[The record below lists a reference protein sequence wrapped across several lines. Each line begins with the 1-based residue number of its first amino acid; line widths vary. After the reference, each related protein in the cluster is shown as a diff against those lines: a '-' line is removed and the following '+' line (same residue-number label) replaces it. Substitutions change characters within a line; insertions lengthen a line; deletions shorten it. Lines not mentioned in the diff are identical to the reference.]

1 MSAPQ
6 ILRVGTRERVFV
18 QVQDYRGQ
26 NPLPVQ
32 ITVTN
37 FPNRQKDL
45 FKDKVTLNSANKFQ
59 SLVDIEI
66 PYEEANFNSDSAE
79 KQFVYLKATFPERG
93 TLCNAVSLTNLFFVN
108 YQVKYR
114 IFALN
119 AEVMPVKQ
127 PVQVEIVTPD
137 GFIISRK
144 QYHPGTKV
152 EEHKLGNPSRFG
164 IWKIAASFKNNPRK
178 NFTAEFEVKEYVLP
192 SFEVQLTPDDSSFF
206 YIDDDEFSV
215 RINAKYLFGKD
226 VEGSAFVVFG
236 IFSEGKKINIQSSL
250 TRVNIHNGQ
259 GTAKVTQGQI
269 LETFP
274 NIRGLIGK
282 TLYISVSVLTDTGS
296 EMVEAERRGIHIVES
311 PYIIHFTRTPKF
323 FKPGLPFHLMVYVTN
338 PDETPA
344 QGVDMSIT
352 PSNMKAKTG
361 QNGMTQFIINTE
373 KGSRSLDITVQ
384 TEADRLTKERQAVKK
399 MTAQAYTSTSTNYLH
414 IDIPN
419 GELKVGDV
427 FTMKLH
433 FGTSSSINQIITCLI
448 LSKGQIVRALS
459 EERKGNVVL
468 AVPIDITKD
477 MVPSFRVV
485 AYYHVGSS
493 DVVSDSVWVDV
504 KDTCMGTL
512 KVEKEGTDA
521 YEPNYEMRLKI
532 TGNSGANVSLVAV
545 DKGIYVLNNKNRL
558 TQAKIW
564 DVIEKHDIGCTAGSG
579 KDSMGVFYDA
589 GLLFT
594 SGTAGSTNDRTDFS
608 CPSELTRRRRDVTV
622 TQLRR
627 TLVHSYNETLKQCCM
642 DGMVE
647 NLLGYT
653 CEQRAEYVE
662 DGVEC
667 RAAFLHCCQNLAKL
681 KAEVVQEELH
691 LARSEEFDLDPDEYE
706 HESSRSF
713 FPESWMLDVVQIP
726 ICRNN
731 QKCVTSEI
739 ISRHVPES
747 ITTWVIT
754 SISMSDDYGICV
766 ADPYEISVTKKFFID
781 LKLPYSAVVNE
792 QIEIKAVL
800 HNLSE
805 NQLKKVYVELKETAT
820 ICSMAS
826 HKQKYREI
834 VKMDRKSSRAV
845 SFVII
850 PLVVGEFDIEVKALT
865 STGLSDGI
873 LKKLKVVTQGVLTF
887 TGEISVILHPAKYGG
902 VQRSEIK
909 RPLLKNR
916 MPGTDAHT
924 YIAVTGKPLAKLIN
938 DAISGAGLDKLIT
951 EPKGCGEQNLM
962 AMVLPLIATHYLDKT
977 KKWNE
982 VGGHVGDLR
991 PKALGYIYTG
1001 YNNELIYRK
1010 PDSSFAIFS
1019 NRPGST
1025 WLTAYVVRMFSMASE
1040 LVRIEKNIICDAIKW
1055 LILKTQMP
1063 NGVFKEVESVSSS
1076 AMGGKATQLTM
1087 TAFVL
1092 IAIQEGNIICSQSV
1106 TSLHSSIGKAVK
1118 YIEDNIGSTSDPY
1131 AAAIASYA
1139 LANAGKLKY
1148 DVLFKFASQVRL
1160 EQDGSHWPVSE
1171 SHLFTLEAT
1180 GYALMSLVKVSEF
1193 TKASRIVNWLK
1204 VNQRF
1209 QGGYQSTQATA
1220 VVFEALAKYITEK
1233 PPVYEGDMNVIV
1245 KSTARST
1252 IFKGLF
1258 SKTTGGLQ
1266 RTDKFLAGGD
1276 LTVTASGHGEG
1287 SIRVI
1292 TVYYTRP
1299 EKNATQCN
1307 NFELDVKIT
1316 RDAAT
1321 SYDQALKSYTLTI
1334 KTNFLMRRHN
1344 AKFLNKGRNA
1354 AMTILDVGMLT
1365 GFVPDTSDLKKL
1377 MGKDKYIEGFDLDKQ
1392 LSERGSL
1399 IIYLKKVSNT
1409 FKETIAFK
1417 VHQMLNTDLPQPV
1430 GITIYEYYATENRCV
1445 KFYDTSTERTSGL
1458 LYTLC
1463 PTEVCT
1469 CAEENCPRLKAPDV
1483 PDEDI
1488 RSKEAC
1494 SNKDYVY
1501 KATLKKIKKPG
1512 NMDIYTFT
1520 IVKVLKEGTDRN
1532 VLDQMRDFSVHYR
1545 CSKELGLVEGKS
1557 YLIMGPEPERAESSY
1572 RYMFSAR
1579 TWIEY
1584 WPTSSESQ
1592 EKKDNNHVRYSG
1604 LAQLDHI
1611 FQEEGCM
1618 T

>member
-1 MSAPQ
+1 MHVDLLWLTATLLSFPLLTLCDPLYIMSAPQ

-79 KQFVYLKATFPERG
+79 KQFVYLKATFPERSVEKMIMVSFQSG
-93 TLCNAVSLTNLFFVN
+93 YIFLQTDKTIYTLDST
-108 YQVKYR
+108 VKYR

-127 PVQVEIVTPD
+127 PVQVEIVVSVETD
-137 GFIISRK
+137 SYEYTTYFI
-144 QYHPGTKV
+144 Q
-152 EEHKLGNPSRFG
+152 FG

-192 SFEVQLTPDDSSFF
+192 SFEVQLTPEDSSFF

-433 FGTSSSINQIITCLI
+433 FGTSSSVNQIITCLI

-545 DKGIYVLNNKNRL
+545 DKGIYLLNNKNRL

-667 RAAFLHCCQNLAKL
+667 HAAFLHCCQNLAKL

-731 QKCVTSEI
+731 QKWSEMKMWKFWI
-739 ISRHVPES
+739 FTKVVFCISL
-747 ITTWVIT
+747 
-754 SISMSDDYGICV
+754 GICV

-826 HKQKYREI
+826 HKQKYRES

-873 LKKLKVVTQGVLTF
+873 LKKLKVVVRYLITFLLIFRNQHVLF
-887 TGEISVILHPAKYGG
+887 SNVSLSGG

-982 VGGHVGDLR
+982 VGDLR

-1040 LVRIEKNIICDAIKW
+1040 LVHIEKNFICDAIKW

-1076 AMGGKATQLTM
+1076 AMGVSNYSTLRCFQG
-1087 TAFVL
+1087 F
-1092 IAIQEGNIICSQSV
+1092 
-1106 TSLHSSIGKAVK
+1106 SLHSSIGKAVK

-1148 DVLFKFASQVRL
+1148 DVLFKFAS
-1160 EQDGSHWPVSE
+1160 QDGSHWPVSE

-1287 SIRVI
+1287 SIKVI
-1292 TVYYTRP
+1292 TIYYTRP

-1316 RDAAT
+1316 RDAA
-1321 SYDQALKSYTLTI
+1321 SMYKYTKAFGLV
-1334 KTNFLMRRHN
+1334 
-1344 AKFLNKGRNA
+1344 FLNKGRNA

-1430 GITIYEYYATENRCV
+1430 GITIYEYYATGEKQNNH
-1445 KFYDTSTERTSGL
+1445 K
-1458 LYTLC
+1458 
-1463 PTEVCT
+1463 
-1469 CAEENCPRLKAPDV
+1469 
-1483 PDEDI
+1483 DEH
-1488 RSKEAC
+1488 AAL
-1494 SNKDYVY
+1494 VHW
-1501 KATLKKIKKPG
+1501 
-1512 NMDIYTFT
+1512 
-1520 IVKVLKEGTDRN
+1520 TDRN

>member
-1 MSAPQ
+1 MHVDLLWLTATLLSFPLLTLCDPLYIMSAPQ

-79 KQFVYLKATFPERG
+79 KQFVYLKATFPERSVEKMIMVSFQSG
-93 TLCNAVSLTNLFFVN
+93 YIFLQTDKTIYTLDSTGETLILSPYEILQMDSSLAESSIIQAQKWKSTNW
-108 YQVKYR
+108 
-114 IFALN
+114 
-119 AEVMPVKQ
+119 
-127 PVQVEIVTPD
+127 EIPA
-137 GFIISRK
+137 G
-144 QYHPGTKV
+144 Q
-152 EEHKLGNPSRFG
+152 FG

-192 SFEVQLTPDDSSFF
+192 SFEVQLTPEDSSFF

-373 KGSRSLDITVQ
+373 KGSRSLDITLANR
-384 TEADRLTKERQAVKK
+384 TDPELDFSQAVKK

-433 FGTSSSINQIITCLI
+433 FGTSSSVNQIITCLI

-545 DKGIYVLNNKNRL
+545 DKGIYLLNNKNRL

-667 RAAFLHCCQNLAKL
+667 HAAFLHCCQNLAKL

-713 FPESWMLDVVQIP
+713 FPESWMLDEMKMWKFWIFTKVVF
-726 ICRNN
+726 C
-731 QKCVTSEI
+731 
-739 ISRHVPES
+739 ISL
-747 ITTWVIT
+747 
-754 SISMSDDYGICV
+754 GICV

-826 HKQKYREI
+826 HKQKYRES

-873 LKKLKVVTQGVLTF
+873 LKKLKVVVAGNQHVLF
-887 TGEISVILHPAKYGG
+887 SNVSLSGG

-982 VGGHVGDLR
+982 VGDLR

-1040 LVRIEKNIICDAIKW
+1040 LVHIEKNFICDAIKW

-1076 AMGGKATQLTM
+1076 AMGVSNYSTLRCFQG
-1087 TAFVL
+1087 F
-1092 IAIQEGNIICSQSV
+1092 
-1106 TSLHSSIGKAVK
+1106 SLHSSIGKAVK

-1148 DVLFKFASQVRL
+1148 DVLFKFASQ
-1160 EQDGSHWPVSE
+1160 GSHWPVSE

-1209 QGGYQSTQATA
+1209 QGGYQSTQ
-1220 VVFEALAKYITEK
+1220 VRSVCGYQ
-1233 PPVYEGDMNVIV
+1233 
-1245 KSTARST
+1245 STQVRSVCGYQST
-1252 IFKGLF
+1252 QVRFVCDCQSTWVRCFICWGRSENKQTYLMGILSSAHWCFNLFK
-1258 SKTTGGLQ
+1258 
-1266 RTDKFLAGGD
+1266 
-1276 LTVTASGHGEG
+1276 
-1287 SIRVI
+1287 VI
-1292 TVYYTRP
+1292 TIYYTRP

-1316 RDAAT
+1316 RDAA
-1321 SYDQALKSYTLTI
+1321 SMYKYT
-1334 KTNFLMRRHN
+1334 
-1344 AKFLNKGRNA
+1344 
-1354 AMTILDVGMLT
+1354 
-1365 GFVPDTSDLKKL
+1365 KKHFAFFFQL

-1430 GITIYEYYATENRCV
+1430 GITIYEYYNRCV

-1469 CAEENCPRLKAPDV
+1469 CAEDSSYCF
-1483 PDEDI
+1483 
-1488 RSKEAC
+1488 SFC
-1494 SNKDYVY
+1494 GSVY